1 MFRLIGVLIR
11 SRLTLLIGLPWAS
24 LYRFVLCCTKVYE
37 SSEHTAVSVFV
48 SVSTSVSFSLTLTS
62 LSRSRAHTHTQ
73 TLALSLFLPLPR
85 SHAHPHTHASQ
96 DVKAATVDGT
106 RNDCTLCCAKQPP
119 FEAQD
124 AETGTWLTLPRT
136 AITVE
141 ESHLTSGGGG
151 GKVHLDVS
159 VVIEGVGAVRYAHT
173 DYVEC
178 VLVNNDSLPLAPFV
192 HTFSAAAHE
201 SGVESVDDAKSDAKG
216 AELVS
221 SSSSSSPYPA
231 ATPPM
236 GFNSWNFYHCNIDEV
251 TLRAVVDAIETNGM
265 KEAGYSYVNIDDCWQ
280 VR

>member
-1 MFRLIGVLIR
+1 
-11 SRLTLLIGLPWAS
+11 
-24 LYRFVLCCTKVYE
+24 
-37 SSEHTAVSVFV
+37 
-48 SVSTSVSFSLTLTS
+48 
-62 LSRSRAHTHTQ
+62 
-73 TLALSLFLPLPR
+73 
-85 SHAHPHTHASQ
+85 
-96 DVKAATVDGT
+96 VKAANVDGT

-141 ESHLTSGGGG
+141 ESHLPSGGGG

-201 SGVESVDDAKSDAKG
+201 SGVESVDDAKSGAKGDAKG
-216 AELVS
+216 VERVS